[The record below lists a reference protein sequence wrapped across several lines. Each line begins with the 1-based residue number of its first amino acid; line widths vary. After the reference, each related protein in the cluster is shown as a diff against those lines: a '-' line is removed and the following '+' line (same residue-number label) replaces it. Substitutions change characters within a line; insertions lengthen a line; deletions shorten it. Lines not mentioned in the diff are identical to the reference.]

1 MTVRTVEYIRYRIPE
16 ERSAEFLAA
25 WTKAAA
31 FLAASPACVDYE
43 LARCEEDFEHFVLRV
58 TWTSTEDHLEG
69 FRTSELFDDYLAVVQ
84 PFAGDIQEMRHYK
97 PTVVRG
103 AGAGAPGV
111 PEG

>member
-16 ERSAEFLAA
+16 EQSAEFLAA
-25 WTKAAA
+25 YARAATHLAAA
-31 FLAASPACVDYE
+31 PQCVDYE

-69 FRTSELFDDYLAVVQ
+69 FRGSELSEDFLAAVR
-84 PFAGDIQEMRHYK
+84 PYAGNIQEMRHYK

-103 AGAGAPGV
+103 TGAGGL
-111 PEG
+111 

>member
-25 WTKAAA
+25 WTKAATL
-31 FLAASPACVDYE
+31 LAAAPACVDYE
-43 LARCEEDFEHFVLRV
+43 LARCEEDFEHFVLRI

-69 FRTSELFDDYLAVVQ
+69 FRASEESGDYLALIQ
-84 PFAGDIQEMRHYK
+84 PYAGNIQEMRHYK

-103 AGAGAPGV
+103 AGAGARAGS
-111 PEG
+111 EG